1 MYKSQKFMQ
10 IVPTRCAL
18 RCLFEKTAQ
27 GAATFRLTFLPTS
40 GFFVCALVY
49 SLGQRALRQALE
61 RFKQTIDNQL
71 GKPTATPTLRWVFQC
86 LMSIHLV
93 TVAQSQQITNLTA
106 ERRWILQFFGA
117 PCRKYYLLC

>member
-1 MYKSQKFMQ
+1 MVMG
-10 IVPTRCAL
+10 L
-18 RCLFEKTAQ
+18 CL
-27 GAATFRLTFLPTS
+27 
-40 GFFVCALVY
+40 LVY

-61 RFKQTIDNQL
+61 RSKQTINNQL
-71 GKPTATPTLRWVFQC
+71 GKPTTTPTLRWVFQC